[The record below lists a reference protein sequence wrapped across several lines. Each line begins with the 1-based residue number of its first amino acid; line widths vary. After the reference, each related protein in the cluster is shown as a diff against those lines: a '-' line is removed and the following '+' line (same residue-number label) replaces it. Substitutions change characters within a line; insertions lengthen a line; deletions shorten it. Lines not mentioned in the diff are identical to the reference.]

1 MIPPIVSAAHVLA
14 APDPRRVLVDV
25 RWYLDGRSGRAAYEA
40 GHIAG
45 AVFADVDTDLSATDR
60 PDTEGRHPLPSPA
73 AFAAAM
79 SRLGIGD
86 DTVVVAYDDSGGLT
100 AGRLVVMLRMLGCQ
114 AALLGGSVQH
124 WPGAIEAGSG
134 PAIRPARFTARPWP
148 ADRLATVEATVAHAA
163 AGMPVLDARSA
174 ERYGGAL
181 TLVDKRPGHIP
192 GAVSSPS
199 ASLVGARGELLDDD
213 HLAAHFAALGLTE
226 DRPAV
231 VYCGS
236 GVSACVNVLAM
247 EHLGLP
253 PARLYVASWS
263 GYSADPLRPAALGH

>member
-1 MIPPIVSAAHVLA
+1 MIPPVVSVADVLST
-14 APDPRRVLVDV
+14 PDPRRVLVDV
-25 RWYLDGRSGRAAYEA
+25 RWYLDGRSGRAAYES

-45 AVFADVDTDLSATDR
+45 AVFADIDTDLSATDL

-100 AGRLVVMLRMLGCQ
+100 AGRLVVMLRMLGRQ
-114 AALLGGSVQH
+114 AALLDGSVQH
-124 WPGAIEAGSG
+124 WPGAIETG
-134 PAIRPARFTARPWP
+134 PGPDIRPARFTARPWP
-148 ADRLATVEATVAHAA
+148 ADRLATVQATVAHAA
-163 AGMPVLDARSA
+163 AGLPVLDARSA
-174 ERYGGAL
+174 ERYDGSVA
-181 TLVDKRPGHIP
+181 LVDKRPGHIP
-192 GAVSSPS
+192 GALSSPS
-199 ASLVGARGELLDDD
+199 ANLAGAQGRLLADDQ
-213 HLAAHFAALGLTE
+213 LAAHFAALGLAE

-263 GYSADPLRPAALGH
+263 GYSADPLRPAELGH